1 MASDKSKLAKLN
13 LKTSLY
19 FAGSITFGTV
29 AVGAAISIPVYLEIK
44 KSLAAAIEKFS
55 NLSQYLSQLA
65 QKLGIPADSEFEQEL
80 ANGYIAVHSG
90 EGTQVFKEVNG
101 QKVLVMNT
109 KPDGTVQTAASFEGV
124 EALTML
130 TAIDSAKEAFDNE
143 AEAMQSI
150 LEQYSEAIDDSSY
163 LTEALTT
170 SQPVAILV
178 LRDKLADFDI
188 KDLDIKNLSDVQKA
202 KAIDEANEI
211 LKPKDGK
218 PGIATRNGLTPDHVD
233 DNDIATALRMLGEQ
247 RNLAT
252 LDQAKASNKITDD
265 QQRELDTK
273 KQEQEVALVKAQ
285 KDLADIK
292 QKQAESA
299 AQAAQKAAEVTQ
311 TKVVEKAAADP
322 VANASFIF
330 SNTSTF
336 QK

>member
-1 MASDKSKLAKLN
+1 MATDKSKLAKLN

-29 AVGAAISIPVYLEIK
+29 AVGTGISIPIYLEIK
-44 KSLAAAIEKFS
+44 KSLEKAIEQFS
-55 NLSQYLSQLA
+55 NLSKYFSQLA
-65 QKLGIPADSEFEQEL
+65 QKLGIPGDSEFEQEL
-80 ANGYIAVHSG
+80 ANGYVAIHTG

-143 AEAMQSI
+143 AEAMKSI
-150 LEQYSEAIDDSSY
+150 LAEYSDAIDDSSY
-163 LTEALTT
+163 LTEAVTT
-170 SQPVAILV
+170 GKPVAILI

-188 KDLDIKNLSDVQKA
+188 TKLTPAEKTKA
-202 KAIDEANEI
+202 VDEANAM
-211 LKPKDGK
+211 LNS
-218 PGIATRNGLTPDHVD
+218 GIATRNNLNPDHVEET
-233 DNDIATALRMLGEQ
+233 DIQEAIDLLKIQ

-252 LDQAKASNKITDD
+252 LDQAKASNSITDD
-265 QQRELDTK
+265 QKAELEKHQRE
-273 KQEQEVALVKAQ
+273 QEAALAKAQ
-285 KDLADIK
+285 KELDDIK

-299 AQAAQKAAEVTQ
+299 AQAAQKAAETTQ
-311 TKVVEKAAADP
+311 AKVIEKVETNP
-322 VANASFIF
+322 GANASFIYA
-330 SNTSTF
+330 NTSTF

>member
-170 SQPVAILV
+170 NAPVAILV
-178 LRDKLADFDI
+178 LRDKLADY
-188 KDLDIKNLSDVQKA
+188 DLTNISDAQKNI
-202 KAIDEANEI
+202 AITEANKM
-211 LKPKDGK
+211 LN
-218 PGIATRNGLTPDHVD
+218 PGIATRNGLPLDHVD
-233 DNDIATALRMLGEQ
+233 VNDIQRAIGMLNDQ
-247 RNLAT
+247 RNLAN
-252 LDQAKASNKITDD
+252 LDQAKAANKITDAQKAKLDLQKQKQD
-265 QQRELDTK
+265 QALATAQQELDK
-273 KQEQEVALVKAQ
+273 IKQEQ
-285 KDLADIK
+285 
-292 QKQAESA
+292 S
-299 AQAAQKAAEVTQ
+299 QKAAEAAQKVAETTQ
-311 TKVVEKAAADP
+311 AKVVERAEANP
-322 VANASFIF
+322 GANASFIY